1 MLRKKNFRHLDIL
14 AEYRKF
20 VLFMRK
26 FLIICSLFLASLQS
40 HAGEDEVRMF
50 SLYPVPLKSSRL
62 FFRVN
67 YSGTGISTVE
77 VRNLIGK
84 KIQEK
89 PLPAG
94 VSELSFDNMDANPNG
109 VYVVVAKNGNGKV
122 LEISKFI
129 LNK

>member
-1 MLRKKNFRHLDIL
+1 
-14 AEYRKF
+14 
-20 VLFMRK
+20 MRK
-26 FLIICSLFLASLQS
+26 FIAILYLFILSLHAF
-40 HAGEDEVRMF
+40 AGEDEVRMF
-50 SLYPVPLKSSRL
+50 SLYPVPLKTSRL

-67 YSGTGISTVE
+67 YSGTGITTVE

-89 PLPAG
+89 SLPAG

-109 VYVVVAKNGNGKV
+109 VYVVVAKNANGKV